1 MNVVKGEDVTILF
14 RKGDD
19 FFPFVCATDME
30 LNTTIETVETRTIGD
45 GKWRKIRPR
54 KGSYSISLSG
64 VVTHIGT
71 DVNSFFLQDVML
83 QMGFIEYRAIWDD
96 PVSDLRRIVAG
107 RVVIT
112 NSSLPSGSEGVA
124 TSNFTLDGDGP
135 YTITDTSVTC
145 TATIG
150 NVSVTS
156 YDPGGFGAIQISF
169 TGASGNTTRI
179 DYEIDGMGR
188 DTILTNGVP
197 NGFIRPN
204 GDYSGT
210 HTVVLYPICENG
222 EDGISFERT
231 FTI

>member
-1 MNVVKGEDVTILF
+1 MNVVSGSDVTILF

-45 GKWRKIRPR
+45 GKWRKIRAR
-54 KGSYSISLSG
+54 KGSYTITISG
-64 VVTHIGT
+64 VITHIGT
-71 DVNSFFLQDVML
+71 DVNSFYLQDAML

-96 PVSDLRRIVAG
+96 PVSNLRRVVSG
-107 RVVIT
+107 KVVIT
-112 NSSLPSGSEGVA
+112 SSSLPSAADGFA

-135 YTITDTSVTC
+135 YTITDSTVTC

-150 NVSVTS
+150 NVTVGAA
-156 YDPGGFGAIQISF
+156 DGAPGSIMVNYS
-169 TGASGNTTRI
+169 GASNNTERI
-179 DYEIDGMGR
+179 DYEIDGNGR
-188 DTILTNGVP
+188 DTVLVGGAP
-197 NGFIRPN
+197 SGFIFPTGN
-204 GDYSGT
+204 YSGT
-210 HTVVLYPICENG
+210 HTIILYPICENG